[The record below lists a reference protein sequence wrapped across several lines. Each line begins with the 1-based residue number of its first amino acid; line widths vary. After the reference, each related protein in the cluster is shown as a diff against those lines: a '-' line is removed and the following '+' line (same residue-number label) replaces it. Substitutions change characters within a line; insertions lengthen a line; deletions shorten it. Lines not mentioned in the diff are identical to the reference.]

1 MFMLHKTC
9 NAKSLSYFQLANIC
23 HNDGGYV
30 VSTLKKKVLHLVK
43 TNFTQIIFQQLS
55 SIQIRVAFQ
64 MRGISLPRFSRR
76 SRVRDSV
83 NTSITFCLINKISV
97 LFRFSIHR
105 VYRSIQ
111 GCPWFSVLCAQF
123 KIPRLKLKNI

>member
-1 MFMLHKTC
+1 MQCEIVVVFPARKY
-9 NAKSLSYFQLANIC
+9 LSYN
-23 HNDGGYV
+23 GGYEL
-30 VSTLKKKVLHLVK
+30 STLKKKVLDLVK

-97 LFRFSIHR
+97 LFRFSI
-105 VYRSIQ
+105 Q
-111 GCPWFSVLCAQF
+111 GLQIDTRLSMVFSTLCT
-123 KIPRLKLKNI
+123 I

>member
-1 MFMLHKTC
+1 MQCEIVVVFPARKY
-9 NAKSLSYFQLANIC
+9 LSYN
-23 HNDGGYV
+23 GGYEL
-30 VSTLKKKVLHLVK
+30 STLKKKVLDLVK

-97 LFRFSIHR
+97 SFFHTGFTDRYKAVHGFQYFVR
-105 VYRSIQ
+105 N
-111 GCPWFSVLCAQF
+111 
-123 KIPRLKLKNI
+123 LKYQD

>member
-9 NAKSLSYFQLANIC
+9 NAKSLSYFLLENIC
-23 HNDGGYV
+23 HNVGYE
-30 VSTLKKKVLHLVK
+30 VSTLKKKVLDLVK

-97 LFRFSIHR
+97 LFRFSI
-105 VYRSIQ
+105 Q
-111 GCPWFSVLCAQF
+111 GLQIDTRRAVHGFQYFV
-123 KIPRLKLKNI
+123 RNLKYQD

>member
-9 NAKSLSYFQLANIC
+9 NAKSLSYFLLENIR
-23 HNDGGYV
+23 HNGGYE
-30 VSTLKKKVLHLVK
+30 VSTLKKKVLDLVK

-97 LFRFSIHR
+97 LFRFSMHGLQIDTR
-105 VYRSIQ
+105 L
-111 GCPWFSVLCAQF
+111 SVVFTTLCA
-123 KIPRLKLKNI
+123 I